1 MTVGNLPP
9 IEEPQAYGGF
19 LRALWRTWVSACFYP
34 YKFFEAVGNSQNLT
48 PALLFGF
55 GCWFISGFIGFL
67 GASAYS
73 LVQKE
78 FGLFDMFFLLLYY
91 VGGSLITFFH
101 TLFYGSIVHLLLIL
115 FGGAKRGFRTTLR
128 VVAYAQAPSVFF
140 CGVWSLVLYI
150 IGLEAAH
157 RTGAWRSA
165 LVVLMA
171 IFLAICFYISL
182 PAAIVAFHAY
192 RTFHPPPPP

>member
-55 GCWFISGFIGFL
+55 GCWFIPGFIHFL
-67 GASAYS
+67 SESAYS
-73 LVQKE
+73 LAQKE
-78 FGLFDMFFLLLYY
+78 FGLFDMFFLLLSY
-91 VGGSLITFFH
+91 VGMFFL

-128 VVAYAQAPSVFF
+128 VVAYAQAPAVF

-150 IGLEAAH
+150 IGLRAAH
-157 RTGAWRSA
+157 RTDAWRSA
-165 LVVLMA
+165 LAVLMPIFFC
-171 IFLAICFYISL
+171 IFLA
-182 PAAIVAFHAY
+182 AIPVAFQLY
-192 RTFHPPPPP
+192 LTFRPPVPPGR